1 MDYKMIKL
9 AEAGDVEAM
18 KELAKDFEKKAGH
31 RRTMHVGESI
41 SREEFFKEIEATN
54 NPGNEELNAKAYHWY
69 RKGAEAGDIKAMR
82 VVAFKAKEAIEKFN
96 WYYKAA
102 QLGDEESIKD
112 VAIMF
117 GAGEGTEQSDDK
129 AEEWLAKLDE
139 EKANEAIYAIGRR
152 TNSIKWLAR
161 AAEGSTSA
169 MINLAEKY
177 IDKDDFEM
185 ALTFYKKAAFAGSV
199 EGMNRAGDI
208 YYIGEGSIPQDYEKA
223 FEFYQ
228 MGADEDDKM
237 SLIKLAQ
244 LYYYGRG
251 TTQDFNRAFEP
262 KACGTSTVPEA
273 MYKVADFYYMG
284 IGTEQNF
291 EKALEAYKKAYDDSI
306 GFTHYKHDAANKVTM
321 MYKLGQGVPKDLEK
335 AKNARI

>member
-1 MDYKMIKL
+1 MDMDYKMIKL

-82 VVAFKAKEAIEKFN
+82 VVAFKAKEATEKFN

-117 GAGEGTEQSDDK
+117 GAGEGNEQSDDK

-244 LYYYGRG
+244 LYYYGLG
-251 TTQDFNRAFEP
+251 TTQDFNRAFEIFY
-262 KACGTSTVPEA
+262 EA
-273 MYKVADFYYMG
+273 ATHSEDFIYRFNGVAKYFVARMYERG
-284 IGTEQNF
+284 EG
-291 EKALEAYKKAYDDSI
+291 
-306 GFTHYKHDAANKVTM
+306 VT
-321 MYKLGQGVPKDLEK
+321 
-335 AKNARI
+335 